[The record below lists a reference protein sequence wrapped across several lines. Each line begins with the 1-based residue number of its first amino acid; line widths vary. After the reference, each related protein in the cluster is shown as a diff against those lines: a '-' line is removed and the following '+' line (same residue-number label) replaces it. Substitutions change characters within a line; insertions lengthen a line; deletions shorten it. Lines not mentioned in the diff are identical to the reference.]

1 MYWFANRE
9 LYVPHETMIEMIVES
24 TSNFNNVHGVVDNN
38 NNSYS
43 NMVIDVMRINQGYA
57 SECPIIDEEP
67 KTYTTMFVDL
77 LKDSNKPL
85 GMSAQIIINY

>member
-1 MYWFANRE
+1 MCWFAHGKP
-9 LYVPHETMIEMIVES
+9 YVPYETMVERMIGS
-24 TSNFNNVHGVVDNN
+24 TYRSNNVHGVVDNN